1 MAKKK
6 DENLLNACFAEREK
20 GLRGYQALGA
30 KSETI
35 AAQMNLLDEQIAH
48 LLEKR
53 EELKDEWGRAHKA
66 FEDDLKEIN
75 TVIESNRQKMKSPEP
90 GTRATSGL
98 SSEDAV
104 YLVDRLATASEETL
118 RLEAGDRDRIAA
130 IMATLEDT
138 LLESRGFG
146 NIPIPVPP
154 IPGDCSGCKGGCKD
168 SCYGGC
174 TGGCLNSCGGACMGG
189 CKDGCFNSCGGGCM
203 GGCQNQCMGC
213 TGTCMGGCTGGCLGP
228 IKAGR

>member
-6 DENLLNACFAEREK
+6 EDNLLDTCFTQREK
-20 GLRGYQALGA
+20 GLAAYHALGA
-30 KSETI
+30 KSEVI
-35 AAQMNLLDEQIAH
+35 AAKLNLLDEEISH
-48 LLEKR
+48 LFEKR
-53 EELKDEWGRAHKA
+53 EQLKDEWGEAHKA

-75 TVIESNRQKMKSPEP
+75 AAIEANTQRMKSSEA
-90 GTRATSGL
+90 GTRAMSGL
-98 SSEDAV
+98 SSDDAI
-104 YLVDRLATASEETL
+104 YLIDRLSRASEETL
-118 RLEAGDRDRIAA
+118 RLETGDRDRLSA
-130 IMATLEDT
+130 IMANLDDT
-138 LLESRGFG
+138 LFESRWKG

-174 TGGCLNSCGGACMGG
+174 SSGCLNSCGGGCMSG
-189 CKDGCFNSCGGGCM
+189 CKDGCFNSCAGGCM